1 MTWKEILVGFAV
13 GAVAFGGTAK
23 LALHLSP
30 HPIINPA
37 ESAGRK
43 TDGPEEVAHARELTP
58 YVHLERHLEPDG
70 ERL

>member
-1 MTWKEILVGFAV
+1 MAWKEILVGFAV

-30 HPIINPA
+30 HLVINPV

-43 TDGPEEVAHARELTP
+43 AEGPEEVAQARELTP

-70 ERL
+70 EGL